1 MLVSKNLRDTL
12 RYDGYAK
19 LAAQVMRDRHEY
31 VGDITSLDGG
41 IKSVSIKL
49 AVNRM
54 NQQAIWDGLASYRQL
69 EGV

>member
-19 LAAQVMRDRHEY
+19 LAAQIMRDQNEY
-31 VGDITSLDGG
+31 VGDITDLMGG
-41 IKSVSIKL
+41 IKSVSVKI

-54 NQQAIWDGLASYRQL
+54 NEQTIWDGLHAYQQL
-69 EGV
+69 KGG